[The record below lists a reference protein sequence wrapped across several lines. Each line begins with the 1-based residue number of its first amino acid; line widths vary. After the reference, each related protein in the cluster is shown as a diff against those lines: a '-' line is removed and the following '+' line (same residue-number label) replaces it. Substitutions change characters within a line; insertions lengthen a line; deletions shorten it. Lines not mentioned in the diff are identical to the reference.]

1 MGATPSAS
9 DVQPQ
14 EPASRAKTPRIG
26 DFQPSHLEWAR
37 PLLQAI
43 FNDRNRRHG
52 KDRKHRRLSARTHRM
67 SAPSSASDV
76 RPQEL
81 PPRQRPQASETF
93 SPHSQNER
101 ALFGKRR
108 SPPGTTSTAKTA
120 SIGDVQPSTFNLQ
133 PSIFNLQP
141 SIFNLQ
147 PSTFNLQ
154 PSTFNPQPSTP
165 HPRRITDT
173 PRDHAPR
180 WGAYSATSRPS

>member
-14 EPASRAKTPRIG
+14 EPASRAKTSRIG

-52 KDRKHRRLSARTHRM
+52 KDRKHRRPSARTHRM

-81 PPRQRPQASETF
+81 PPRQRPQA
-93 SPHSQNER
+93 
-101 ALFGKRR
+101 L
-108 SPPGTTSTAKTA
+108 GT
-120 SIGDVQPSTFNLQ
+120 
-133 PSIFNLQP
+133 
-141 SIFNLQ
+141 FNLQ

-154 PSTFNPQPSTP
+154 PSTFNLQPSTFNLQP
-165 HPRRITDT
+165 STLNLQPSTLNLQPSTHSSPPEDAPDVHQRAGVAMPLPGCVPSRRCSYRSRDGSASAPLLPRYR
-173 PRDHAPR
+173 
-180 WGAYSATSRPS
+180 

>member
-1 MGATPSAS
+1 MGAAPSAS

-14 EPASRAKTPRIG
+14 EPASRAKTSRIG

-52 KDRKHRRLSARTHRM
+52 KDRKHRRPSARTHRM
-67 SAPSSASDV
+67 SAPSSASDA

-133 PSIFNLQP
+133 PST
-141 SIFNLQ
+141 FNLQ

-154 PSTFNPQPSTP
+154 PSTLNSSPAP
-165 HPRRITDT
+165 HYRYAAR
-173 PRDHAPR
+173 
-180 WGAYSATSRPS
+180 SRSSMGGI